1 MRVFMKK
8 LRVEIEN
15 EMRVFLE
22 TLDFEIEMRVSQKSG
37 RHTAT
42 VKTRF
47 PSLNWATDQQRQ
59 SGVTKQPLK
68 STHYCMLQL
77 GWANTTSTRSGNRN
91 FSEAAREE
99 RRQNLE
105 VTKLNAAP
113 KRKERKALI
122 ANIAEEDQ
130 PQATVK
136 MVNFDEQNKDDLA
149 VAIDNACDV
158 KLPFN

>member
-1 MRVFMKK
+1 
-8 LRVEIEN
+8 
-15 EMRVFLE
+15 
-22 TLDFEIEMRVSQKSG
+22 
-37 RHTAT
+37 
-42 VKTRF
+42 
-47 PSLNWATDQQRQ
+47 
-59 SGVTKQPLK
+59 
-68 STHYCMLQL
+68 MLQL
-77 GWANTTSTRSGNRN
+77 GWANTTSIRSGNPN

-105 VTKLNAAP
+105 VTKLNAAQ

-122 ANIAEEDQ
+122 ANVAEEDQ

-149 VAIDNACDV
+149 VAINNARDV